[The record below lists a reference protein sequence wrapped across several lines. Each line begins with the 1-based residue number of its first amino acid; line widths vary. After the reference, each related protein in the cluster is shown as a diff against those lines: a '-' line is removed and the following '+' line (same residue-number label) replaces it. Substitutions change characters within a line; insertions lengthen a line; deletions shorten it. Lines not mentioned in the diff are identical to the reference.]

1 MRKADA
7 VDIDVVDNTE
17 EHRYEARSDGEL
29 VGRIAYALEGDVIT
43 LIHTEV
49 EPEHEGKG
57 IAGRLVA
64 GALADI
70 RGRGLRLRPV
80 CQFVRAYLERHPEH
94 ADLVATG

>member
-1 MRKADA
+1 M
-7 VDIDVVDNTE
+7 DIAIVDNAE
-17 EHRYEARSDGEL
+17 QRRYEARAGSEL
-29 VGRIAYALEGDVIT
+29 VGRISYDLEGDLIT

-49 EPEHEGKG
+49 EPEQEGKG

-80 CQFVRAYLERHPEH
+80 CRFVQSYLERHPEH
-94 ADLVATG
+94 DDLVESG

>member
-1 MRKADA
+1 MEIE
-7 VDIDVVDNTE
+7 VLDNPE
-17 EHRYEARSDGEL
+17 EHRYEARVGSEL
-29 VGRIAYALEGDVIT
+29 VGRIAYDLEGDRIT

-70 RGRGLRLRPV
+70 RARGLRMRPM
-80 CQFVRAYLERHPEH
+80 CRFVRSYLERHPEH
-94 ADLVATG
+94 ADLVDTL